1 MYALKFKQ
9 STVSPLKITLFELR
23 QSQKKLLYYSLLFY
37 QDISIS

>member
-23 QSQKKLLYYSLLFY
+23 QSQKKLLFTILSGHIY
-37 QDISIS
+37 